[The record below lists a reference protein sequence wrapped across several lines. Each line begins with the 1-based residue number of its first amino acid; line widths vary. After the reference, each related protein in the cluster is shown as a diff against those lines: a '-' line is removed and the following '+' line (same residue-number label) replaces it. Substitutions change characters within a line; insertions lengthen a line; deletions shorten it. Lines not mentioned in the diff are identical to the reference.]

1 MPIFS
6 PSSCTPPC
14 FNNRKNSFLLWIRP
28 LLFPVGSPSQPTRE
42 PLFWCEVQK
51 RIHRNY
57 PRASHQPTAFCLASF
72 LLLFLITASLL
83 RNELHSLYHK
93 EKETVEEFFYS
104 TYSTSPPI
112 RPSKASSFTG
122 LWAAPT
128 PWSSTRSM

>member
-83 RNELHSLYHK
+83 RNKLHSLYHK

-104 TYSTSPPI
+104 TYSICRSIGPFFTCSSLSSMASVQP
-112 RPSKASSFTG
+112 KA
-122 LWAAPT
+122 
-128 PWSSTRSM
+128 R